1 MGGIFMK
8 PPQSQSP
15 NLLKKGRGTARLL
28 LVLALPLLLG
38 AWNITMNKGINA
50 SYVERIKD
58 GKTKKSE
65 ILTLF
70 GDPQETKRTPE
81 GLIFVY
87 KTYITKEK
95 SVSWKDKGGES
106 KTAAAV
112 DSPYSLE
119 QTLKRKPKEGP
130 TQEVTSSLTIFF
142 GSDGETVQ
150 SHDFKQY

>member
-1 MGGIFMK
+1 MNL
-8 PPQSQSP
+8 PQTHRLFQK
-15 NLLKKGRGTARLL
+15 NRG
-28 LVLALPLLLG
+28 LALALLILAAPFLVG
-38 AWNITMNKGINA
+38 GWEITMHKGINP
-50 SYVERIKD
+50 SYVERIQD

-70 GDPQETKRTPE
+70 GDPQETKRTSD

-87 KTYITKEK
+87 QTYRTKEK
-95 SVSWKDKGGES
+95 SVSWKDSKTEEP

-130 TQEVTSSLTIFF
+130 AQEVSSALTIYF

>member
-1 MGGIFMK
+1 MNL
-8 PPQSQSP
+8 PQTHGLFQK
-15 NLLKKGRGTARLL
+15 NRG
-28 LVLALPLLLG
+28 LALALLILAAPFLVG
-38 AWNITMNKGINA
+38 GWEITMHKGINP
-50 SYVERIKD
+50 SYVERIQD

-70 GDPQETKRTPE
+70 GDPQETKRTSD

-87 KTYITKEK
+87 KTYRTKEK
-95 SVSWKDKGGES
+95 SVSWKESKSEES

-112 DSPYSLE
+112 DSPYSLD

-130 TQEVTSSLTIFF
+130 TQEVSSALTIYF
-142 GSDGETVQ
+142 GSDSETVQ

>member
-1 MGGIFMK
+1 MK
-8 PPQSQSP
+8 PSQSQSQSQS
-15 NLLKKGRGTARLL
+15 LLQKGRGAARLL
-28 LVLALPLLLG
+28 LVLVLPLLLG
-38 AWNITMNKGINA
+38 AWNITMNKGINTN
-50 SYVERIKD
+50 YVERIQD

-70 GDPQETKRTPE
+70 GDPQETKRTSD

-87 KTYITKEK
+87 KTYRIKEK
-95 SVSWKDKGGES
+95 SVSWKDKDDES

-130 TQEVTSSLTIFF
+130 SQEVSSTLTIFF
-142 GSDGETVQ
+142 GADDETVQ
-150 SHDFKQY
+150 SHDFKQ